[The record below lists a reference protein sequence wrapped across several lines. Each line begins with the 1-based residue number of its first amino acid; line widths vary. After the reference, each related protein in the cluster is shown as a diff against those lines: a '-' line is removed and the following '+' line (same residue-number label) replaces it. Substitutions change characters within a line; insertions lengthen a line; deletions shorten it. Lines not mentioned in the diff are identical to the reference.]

1 MCNNESVTSTL
12 LALSSALVL
21 WSSSSSSL
29 FFSCV
34 LLLLKHVSVNKE
46 AHEDCICYSTAKSM
60 LHIAG
65 RERKRGRKWTI
76 CCLGLFFLLEFLG
89 NRRGIHILNSLL
101 PMPRAMS
108 IRLDLTANRI
118 QRTLDISH
126 AHLFKYHTVSSF
138 SSLSCRF
145 KFNYFSKITLKQKSH
160 FLRYG
165 QQTWYFFL
173 PTYRLHLIFITISS
187 LLLEF

>member
-12 LALSSALVL
+12 LALYSALVL

-138 SSLSCRF
+138 SSLSLLPVQIQLFFENNTETKKSLFCDMVNRHDI
-145 KFNYFSKITLKQKSH
+145 FSFQHTVS
-160 FLRYG
+160 
-165 QQTWYFFL
+165 
-173 PTYRLHLIFITISS
+173 ISFS
-187 LLLEF
+187 SP